1 MLQMGKMVIKRI
13 AKKAV
18 EEEAETSLA
27 QLK

>member
-18 EEEAETSLA
+18 EEGAETSLA